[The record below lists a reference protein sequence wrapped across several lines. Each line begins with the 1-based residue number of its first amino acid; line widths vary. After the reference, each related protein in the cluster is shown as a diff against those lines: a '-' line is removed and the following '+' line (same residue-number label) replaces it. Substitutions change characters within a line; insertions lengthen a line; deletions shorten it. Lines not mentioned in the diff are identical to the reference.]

1 MTNISNVNNLVSLLN
16 KTNNIQKN
24 NSNKDIAN
32 VDFSEILNSFSSG
45 ANGKSVETKDS
56 LVDAF
61 SAESKPFNFNQNSN
75 MPTDFLVNQINGLNN
90 MYMKADKSQ
99 AEVAAGYGDPLQ
111 ATMDVNRADMNFKL
125 MMEVRNK
132 AIGALKEVLRIQ
144 V

>member
-1 MTNISNVNNLVSLLN
+1 MTNISNVNSLASLLN
-16 KTNNIQKN
+16 STSSVQNK
-24 NSNKDIAN
+24 SNKDIAD
-32 VDFSEILNSFSSG
+32 VDFSEILNSFSSNKNDTKKDNIVDVFSSEHKPMSLN
-45 ANGKSVETKDS
+45 AN
-56 LVDAF
+56 
-61 SAESKPFNFNQNSN
+61 NSN
-75 MPTDFLVNQINGLNN
+75 MPTDFLVSQINGLNN

>member
-1 MTNISNVNNLVSLLN
+1 MTNISNINSLASLLN
-16 KTNNIQKN
+16 NTNTVQNK
-24 NSNKDIAN
+24 SNKDIAN
-32 VDFSEILNSFSSG
+32 VDFSEILKSFSS
-45 ANGKSVETKDS
+45 NKPETKDGLVNSIS
-56 LVDAF
+56 LD
-61 SAESKPFNFNQNSN
+61 SKPAQFTPNNS

-90 MYMKADKSQ
+90 QYMKADKSQ

-144 V
+144 I

>member
-16 KTNNIQKN
+16 KTTTNNN
-24 NSNKDIAN
+24 NKSNKDVAG
-32 VDFSEILNSFSSG
+32 VDFSEILKSFSSNKNE
-45 ANGKSVETKDS
+45 AKDNLMDS
-56 LVDAF
+56 I
-61 SAESKPFNFNQNSN
+61 SIENKPLSFNQKNN
-75 MPTDFLVNQINGLNN
+75 MPTDFLINQINGLNN

-132 AIGALKEVLRIQ
+132 AIGALKEILRIQ

>member
-1 MTNISNVNNLVSLLN
+1 MTNISNINNLASLLN
-16 KTNNIQKN
+16 STGSVQNK
-24 NSNKDIAN
+24 SNKDIAN
-32 VDFSEILNSFSSG
+32 VDFSEILKSFSSD
-45 ANGKSVETKDS
+45 KTDTKDNIVDIFSSEHKPMS
-56 LVDAF
+56 LN
-61 SAESKPFNFNQNSN
+61 KNNSN